1 MEHELGH
8 ILASLKDAFEFM
20 NEHVAVLRRC
30 LTNQLNHIDVFFVQ
44 FTHGILVLSNA
55 ENLMYNEKHQ
65 LLLILLTH
73 NTVLLLLDW
82 RNVCPIKVRDA
93 RRWFS

>member
-1 MEHELGH
+1 MEYELGH
-8 ILASLKDAFEFM
+8 ILSSLKDAFEFM
-20 NEHVAVLRRC
+20 YEHVAVLRRC
-30 LTNQLNHIDVFFVQ
+30 LANQLDHINVFFVK

-55 ENLMYNEKHQ
+55 ENLMDYKEHQ

-82 RNVCPIKVRDA
+82 RYVCPIKVRDA
-93 RRWFS
+93 RRRFS